1 MKVLTLI
8 LALISNV
15 LADQNQATATPP
27 PVFITADLRTPI
39 MAPISPN
46 DELFTERMYHIKAI
60 WMRNH
65 PYVLRVLLEEGIN
78 TWYDFMDFTINLD

>member
-1 MKVLTLI
+1 ME
-8 LALISNV
+8 A
-15 LADQNQATATPP
+15 P
-27 PVFITADLRTPI
+27 PVPRTPLCCIFPGPRGPI

-78 TWYDFMDFTINLD
+78 TWYDFMDFTVNLDENTINS